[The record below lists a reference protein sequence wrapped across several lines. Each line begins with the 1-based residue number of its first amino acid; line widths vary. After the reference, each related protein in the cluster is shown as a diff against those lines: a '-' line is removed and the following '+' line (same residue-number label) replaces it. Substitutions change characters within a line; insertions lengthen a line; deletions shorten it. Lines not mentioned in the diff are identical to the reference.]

1 VRSAPGLFLSI
12 VLACG
17 ACGDDTGARDGSEG
31 APRADR
37 RLLVVGWDGAS
48 FRAMEPLRR
57 AGKLPHVQA
66 LLERG
71 VGTGLLST
79 VVPISSAAWMA
90 AATGKG
96 PGETGV
102 YGFFE
107 PVPGSYDVRLVS
119 ALSNRAT
126 PIWRALTRDGLS
138 SIVFGVPL
146 TYPPEPILGTMVA
159 GMLAPTDAV
168 YTWPAALAERLRE
181 RGYEPDLEP
190 WLETR
195 RVDYPD
201 VFAHLELQRQILL
214 ELLAQDDWSLAWAV
228 FKDLD
233 GVAHFSYERDLFAQ
247 VAPVY
252 ERLDA
257 ILGELVEA
265 VGSDANVL
273 LVSDHGFHEYRAG
286 FNLHAWLV
294 EAGWSTRREKV
305 KRFAIDPNEPL
316 ARRERDVVRQLR
328 DDLEWHAT
336 RAYSYVTEGN
346 CGAIRLN
353 LAGREPEGIVAPD
366 EAPAVLAGLAAELE
380 QALDAQKRPVVR
392 RVWLASELYPG
403 PWREALPDLVFAV
416 DPELQVFSDAEETS
430 VVGEYVRPV
439 PDHDLWGV
447 LVAAGPSIAR
457 GAPGLPRPDAAEDVG
472 PFLAAL
478 AERTFSPGEPLP
490 GVMDVAPTAL
500 HLLGRPVPRSM
511 QGRVLDELLR
521 DVPSVRFVDAGEA
534 GAPAPVDAPF
544 TPEELEELE
553 ARLRALGYR

>member
-1 VRSAPGLFLSI
+1 M
-12 VLACG
+12 LACA
-17 ACGDDTGARDGSEG
+17 ACRDEAAVAQRS
-31 APRADR
+31 PR

-57 AGKLPHVQA
+57 AGKLPHVDD
-66 LLERG
+66 LIRRG
-71 VGTGLLST
+71 VATGLLST

-90 AATGKG
+90 ATTGKG

-119 ALSNRAT
+119 AFSSRAA
-126 PIWRALTRDGLS
+126 PIWRTLTRDGFS
-138 SIVFGVPL
+138 SIVLGVPL

-159 GMLAPTDAV
+159 GMLAPADAV

-195 RVDYPD
+195 RVDYPE

-233 GVAHFSYERDLFAQ
+233 GVAHFAYERDLAAQ
-247 VAPVY
+247 IAPIY

-257 ILGELVEA
+257 ILGDLVA
-265 VGSDANVL
+265 AAGPDANVL

-286 FNLHAWLV
+286 FNLHAWLL
-294 EAGWSTRREKV
+294 ETGWSVRRDKV

-316 ARRERDVVRQLR
+316 VRRERDLVRQLR
-328 DDLEWHAT
+328 NELDWHTT

-353 LAGREPEGIVAPD
+353 LAGREPEGIVAPE
-366 EAPAVLAGLAAELE
+366 EAPSELARLAAELE
-380 QALDAQKRPVVR
+380 QARDAQGRPVVR
-392 RVWLASELYPG
+392 RVWQASELYPG
-403 PWREALPDLVFAV
+403 SRREALPDLVFAL
-416 DPELQVFSDAEETS
+416 DPELQVFSYPEETS

-447 LVAAGPSIAR
+447 LVAAGPSVAR
-457 GAPGLPRPDAAEDVG
+457 GAPGFPRPDAADDLG

-478 AERTFSPGEPLP
+478 AERTFSPGAPPLP
-490 GVMDVAPTAL
+490 GVQDLAPTAL

-511 QGRVLDELLR
+511 QGRVLEELLR
-521 DVPSVRFVDAGEA
+521 DVPPVGFVDEGET
-534 GAPAPVDAPF
+534 GAPAAVETPF
-544 TPEELEELE
+544 TPEEIEELE
-553 ARLRALGYR
+553 ERLRALGYR